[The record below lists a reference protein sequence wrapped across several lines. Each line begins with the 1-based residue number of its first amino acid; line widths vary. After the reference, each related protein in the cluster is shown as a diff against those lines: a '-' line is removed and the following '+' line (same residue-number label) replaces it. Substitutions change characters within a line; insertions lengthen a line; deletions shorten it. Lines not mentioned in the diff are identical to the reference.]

1 MRDHA
6 VAGKVKRV
14 FVVLWSR
21 MGDEEGIERVD
32 DDKSARELV
41 REFRNDPIIKLI
53 EDIVISVAIVG
64 GIALVLYGVS
74 GIWPPMVAIESG
86 SMEPHMSAGDIVFIV
101 SPTSF
106 TPDNVETKHGVVTHE
121 QGEEI
126 GYESFGDYGDPIV
139 FRPDGSDSRT
149 AIIHRAMFYVEKG
162 EEWEAMD
169 GETNVAPHEGFV
181 TKGDANEEYDQAQGL
196 SSVVKP
202 EWVEGKAQYRVPL
215 IGNLRLLFPSSAHV
229 NPDALPSVAEP

>member
-1 MRDHA
+1 MWDHA
-6 VAGKVKRV
+6 VAGRIKRE

-32 DDKSARELV
+32 EEKSAREMV

-86 SMEPHMSAGDIVFIV
+86 SMEPGMSAGDIVFIV
-101 SPTSF
+101 SPTAF
-106 TPDNVETKHGVVTHE
+106 TPDDVETKHGIVTHE
-121 QGEEI
+121 QGEEV
-126 GYESFGDYGDPIV
+126 GYESFGDYGDAIV
-139 FRPDGSDSRT
+139 YRPDGSDSRT
-149 AIIHRAMFYVEKG
+149 AIIHRAMFYVEEG
-162 EEWEAMD
+162 DRWESMD
-169 GETNVAPHEGFV
+169 GETKVAPHEGFV

-229 NPDALPSVAEP
+229 NPEAVPSVGKG